1 MRMKVTLN
9 SLLIVMGLLL
19 TTTVQAALTV
29 SVDRNPV
36 AMDESFTLILTSD
49 TSVDGEPDFSW
60 LEREFEVVNQ
70 QQSSN
75 FSMINGDVSRTIT
88 WRLTLL
94 AKNSGS
100 FVLPPIRVGD
110 QQSNRLTLQVK
121 ERAAI
126 STTPDGA
133 ANSEG
138 LFVQVEAEEGALYV
152 QQQMLYTIKLFLA
165 HDAGLNI
172 ANGST
177 LSEPE
182 IASGEAVIKRL
193 GEDSNYQTVLN
204 GKAYSVIERHY
215 AIYPQQS
222 GVLTIKPILF
232 DGRMVTTTSRRQS
245 IFDSMQQRSQ
255 IKRVTSKGVSREVKA
270 IPAEYT
276 AQQWLPAK
284 SVQLVEEWPEQQGLV
299 VGEPVTRTLALI
311 VDGITSAQLPTF
323 NSVTPSVV
331 KSYPDQPLLKETES
345 PQGVTAL
352 RQEKIALVA
361 SAPGQLTLPAIEVPW
376 WNTETGKQEVARLPA
391 RELSVKAAEGTT
403 QPIPPTAS
411 VVTKPE
417 PLVAAPSE
425 PPPVATGNV
434 RRWQGVALVMA
445 IGWLITLLLWWR
457 GRAHGSVKPVDKSVE
472 IETIRAARKRVK
484 EACHNND
491 AAAAK
496 EALIAWAESRWPQT
510 RPASLGD
517 LAQRV
522 SADLAATINE
532 LSHTLYSEAKGE
544 WRGDKLWQAF
554 KTEQSESG
562 AKQEV
567 SDLAPLFR
575 HQTMER

>member
-1 MRMKVTLN
+1 MVKRMKVTLN
-9 SLLIVMGLLL
+9 SLLIVIGLLL
-19 TTTVQAALTV
+19 STTLQAALTV

-36 AMDESFTLILTSD
+36 AMDESFTLTLTSD
-49 TSVDGEPDFSW
+49 ESVDGEPDFSW

-75 FSMINGDVSRTIT
+75 YSMINGDVSRSIT
-88 WRLTLL
+88 WKLTLL
-94 AKNSGS
+94 ARKSGS

-110 QQSNRLTLQVK
+110 QQSNRITLLVK
-121 ERAAI
+121 DRAAI
-126 STTPDGA
+126 SPAPDGA

-172 ANGST
+172 ASGSS

-182 IASGEAVIKRL
+182 IASGDAVIKRL

-204 GKAYSVIERHY
+204 GKAYSVIERRY

-222 GVLTIKPILF
+222 GVLTVKPILF
-232 DGRMVTTTSRRQS
+232 DGRMVATSSRRQS

-299 VGEPVTRTLALI
+299 VGEPVTRTLALL

-323 NSVTPSVV
+323 NTETPSGV
-331 KSYPDQPLLKETES
+331 KSYPDQPLLKEVPS
-345 PQGVTAL
+345 AQGITSL

-361 SAPGQLTLPAIEVPW
+361 SAPGQLTLPVIEVPW

-391 RELSVKAAEGTT
+391 RQLSVKAAEGSS
-403 QPIPPTAS
+403 QPSPPATS
-411 VVTKPE
+411 IVSKPE
-417 PLVAAPSE
+417 PVIVAQSG
-425 PPPVATGNV
+425 PPPVAAGNV

-484 EACHNND
+484 EACHSSD
-491 AAAAK
+491 AAATK
-496 EALIAWAESRWPQT
+496 EALIAWAQSQWPQA
-510 RPASLGD
+510 RPASLGE
-517 LAQRV
+517 LARRV
-522 SADLAATINE
+522 SGDLAATINE

-554 KTEQSESG
+554 KTEQGESE
-562 AKQEV
+562 AQQED
-567 SDLAPLFR
+567 SELAPLFR
-575 HQTMER
+575 HQ